1 MFEVFETKDR
11 KMKSVAPVYYVYVF
25 TFAKSLI
32 DLYEEERIYIKA
44 TGKVDLP
51 QDLIVR
57 PNRPNPKTAAN
68 LSNLILC
75 LTPGSQ

>member
-1 MFEVFETKDR
+1 
-11 KMKSVAPVYYVYVF
+11 MKSVAPVYYVYVF

-44 TGKVDLP
+44 TGKVDFP

-57 PNRPNPKTAAN
+57 PNPNPKN
-68 LSNLILC
+68 
-75 LTPGSQ
+75 GR